1 MPFTICTRGCTV
13 ARGLNWL
20 YGLSNG
26 FNHFFAAPLVPWPHD
41 PVPRRLGAGGALTVL
56 RFGPVRGCVRVLVF
70 TPLKSVCARF
80 EAQGC
85 RL

>member
-1 MPFTICTRGCTV
+1 VGLYCAVKSVCTV
-13 ARGLNWL
+13 
-20 YGLSNG
+20 SNG
-26 FNHFFAAPLVPWPHD
+26 QKTFAPSLWSRVPYD
-41 PVPRRLGAGGALTVL
+41 PVPRQLGAGGTLTVL

-70 TPLKSVCARF
+70 MPLKSVCARF